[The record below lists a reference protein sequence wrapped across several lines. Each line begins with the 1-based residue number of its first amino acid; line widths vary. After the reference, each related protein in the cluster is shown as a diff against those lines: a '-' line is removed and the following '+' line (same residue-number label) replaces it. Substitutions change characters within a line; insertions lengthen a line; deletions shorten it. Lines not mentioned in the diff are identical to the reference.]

1 MKKLFKMI
9 LVNALSLWIIDV
21 LFISI
26 HFTDT
31 TTLIVTAA
39 VLGFLNSTLK
49 PFLKVIS
56 LPLNILSLGLFSLLI
71 NGLVFSLALN
81 IGGGYVSNLQ
91 LSLQL
96 FYRLQIV
103 DLIHFWTINS
113 NEDIG
118 YLFFKRERF
127 KANCRISW

>member
-56 LPLNILSLGLFSLLI
+56 LPLYILSLGLFCLLI

-81 IGGGYVSNLQ
+81 IGGGYVSNLTSAIIASIVYVSSIIQTQEKFIRQ
-91 LSLQL
+91 LTLLNL
-96 FYRLQIV
+96 FYL
-103 DLIHFWTINS
+103 S
-113 NEDIG
+113 
-118 YLFFKRERF
+118 
-127 KANCRISW
+127 

>member
-56 LPLNILSLGLFSLLI
+56 LPLNILSLGLFCLLI

-81 IGGGYVSNLQ
+81 IGGGYVSNLTSAIIASIV
-91 LSLQL
+91 LS
-96 FYRLQIV
+96 I
-103 DLIHFWTINS
+103 TNS
-113 NEDIG
+113 GFDTLLDN
-118 YLFFKRERF
+118 K
-127 KANCRISW
+127 

>member
-49 PFLKVIS
+49 PFLK
-56 LPLNILSLGLFSLLI
+56 
-71 NGLVFSLALN
+71 
-81 IGGGYVSNLQ
+81 
-91 LSLQL
+91 
-96 FYRLQIV
+96 
-103 DLIHFWTINS
+103 
-113 NEDIG
+113 
-118 YLFFKRERF
+118 
-127 KANCRISW
+127 